1 MNWTINLSGST
12 ETAFN
17 SKTGTQTL
25 SGDNNVVAGSGNNT
39 IIGNNNSDVLI
50 GGSGNDTIK
59 AGNGNAV
66 IAGGGGTNS
75 MVGGTGHD
83 TFVFTP
89 ESFTDTIASFNVNND
104 QLDFQSFAGLTA
116 QNLNNQIL
124 ADVTSAH
131 SAASTVI
138 QVAPTEDITL
148 VGVTYN
154 QLAASHPFELN
165 V

>member
-1 MNWTINLSGST
+1 
-12 ETAFN
+12 
-17 SKTGTQTL
+17 
-25 SGDNNVVAGSGNNT
+25 
-39 IIGNNNSDVLI
+39 
-50 GGSGNDTIK
+50 
-59 AGNGNAV
+59 
-66 IAGGGGTNS
+66 

-131 SAASTVI
+131 NAGTTTFALDAT
-138 QVAPTEDITL
+138 QVVTL

-154 QLAASHPFELN
+154 QLAASQPFELYH
-165 V
+165 